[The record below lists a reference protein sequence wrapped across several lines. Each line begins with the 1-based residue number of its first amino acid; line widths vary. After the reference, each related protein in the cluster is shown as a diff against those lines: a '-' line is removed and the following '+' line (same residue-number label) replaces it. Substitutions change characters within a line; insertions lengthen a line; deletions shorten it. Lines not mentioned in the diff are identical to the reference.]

1 MADSGAEATVEVSAE
16 NVGENATVEA
26 GANLGDNTEVEAS
39 VTVPDPTTETNGDPD
54 RLAILE
60 NIVTALSETVEGVVK
75 QLTDQSPDVQP
86 QKLPWTAWGG
96 KK

>member
-1 MADSGAEATVEVSAE
+1 MADNGAEATVEVSAE

-26 GANLGDNTEVEAS
+26 GANLGDNTEVGAS
-39 VTVPDPTTETNGDPD
+39 VTVPDPTEETTGDPD

-60 NIVTALSETVEGVVK
+60 NIVTTLSETVEGVVK
-75 QLTDQSPDVQP
+75 QLTDQTPDVQP

>member
-1 MADSGAEATVEVSAE
+1 MPDNGTEATVEVSAE

-39 VTVPDPTTETNGDPD
+39 VTVPDPTTETNDDPD

-75 QLTDQSPDVQP
+75 QLTDQTPDVQP

>member
-1 MADSGAEATVEVSAE
+1 MADSGTEANVEVSAE

-26 GANLGDNTEVEAS
+26 GANLGDNTEVEAT
-39 VTVPDPTTETNGDPD
+39 VTAPDPTDETNGNPD
-54 RLAILE
+54 RLSILE

-75 QLTDQSPDVQP
+75 QLTEQSPDVQP

>member
-1 MADSGAEATVEVSAE
+1 MADNGTEANVEVPAE
-16 NVGENATVEA
+16 NAAVEA
-26 GANLGDNTEVEAS
+26 GANLGDNTEVETP
-39 VTVPDPTTETNGDPD
+39 VPVPDPTVETNGDPD
-54 RLAILE
+54 RLALLE

>member
-1 MADSGAEATVEVSAE
+1 MANNGTEATVEVSAE

-26 GANLGDNTEVEAS
+26 GANLGDNTGVETS
-39 VTVPDPTTETNGDPD
+39 VTVPNPTVETTGDPD
-54 RLAILE
+54 RLTILE
-60 NIVTALSETVEGVVK
+60 NIVTTLSETVEGVVK